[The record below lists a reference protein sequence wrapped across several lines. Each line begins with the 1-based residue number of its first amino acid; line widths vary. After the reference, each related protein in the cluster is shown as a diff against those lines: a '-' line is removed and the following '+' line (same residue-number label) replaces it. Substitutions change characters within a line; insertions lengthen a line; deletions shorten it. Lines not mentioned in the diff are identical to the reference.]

1 MKNRVAATFLLT
13 LLLVLGLGALHW
25 LPRIELGGKP
35 LRRVDLL
42 ADIRLEA
49 SPVSA
54 DSDTS
59 VLPEPVKPTFPDFIT
74 FLKFSHEPAL

>member
-13 LLLVLGLGALHW
+13 LLLVLGLGVLHW

-35 LRRVDLL
+35 LRRMDLL
-42 ADIRLEA
+42 ADFRLEA

-54 DSDTS
+54 DSETL
-59 VLPEPVKPTFPDFIT
+59 VLPEPG
-74 FLKFSHEPAL
+74 